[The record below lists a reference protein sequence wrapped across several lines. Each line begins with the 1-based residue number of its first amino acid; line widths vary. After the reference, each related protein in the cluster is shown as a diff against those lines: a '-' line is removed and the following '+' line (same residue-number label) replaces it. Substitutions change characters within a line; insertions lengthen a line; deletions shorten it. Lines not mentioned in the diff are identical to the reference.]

1 MGNWLPITSKLIPKP
16 SNLVY
21 LAEVAVLTRLA
32 TGVARVLENR
42 PSKQNDPNVTEGQ
55 KKQAMVER
63 FFVEILGTM
72 GYMACLHLGQDVVDK
87 ISNVLSKNE
96 ELLKDALNLKGN
108 QALKA
113 TAEKWT
119 EQLKWDVEGLE
130 RKLRESI
137 EETYS
142 IENPNAKQKVPTTKN
157 LIARSLYGVETAEG
171 GVKKVNLATVKNTLA
186 QKLNIEPDSVKRE
199 ALDKAFTEIVN
210 EVKPLKKLAQQSN
223 KLAILGIV
231 TGVATS
237 AFVGGTVT
245 QCLNDRMVA
254 PIAKKFFA
262 HKKSTQPLM
271 GETNKTEPQPVV
283 QKSLS
288 LISAAP
294 AMPMPLNPA
303 APVYLPNPKMQP
315 STAHFA
321 SLALRP
327 TTSISPFPRTGGGL

>member
-1 MGNWLPITSKLIPKP
+1 VGNWLPITSKLIPKP

-87 ISNVLSKNE
+87 ISNRLSKNE
-96 ELLKDALNLKGN
+96 DLLRDALDLKGN

-119 EQLKWDVEGLE
+119 EQLKWDVESLE
-130 RKLRESI
+130 KKLRASI

-142 IENPNAKQKVPTTKN
+142 IENAKQKVPTTKN
-157 LIARSLYGVETAEG
+157 LIARSLYGVETPEG

-186 QKLNIEPDSVKRE
+186 QKLNIEPDSAKRE

-237 AFVGGTVT
+237 AVVGGTVT
-245 QCLNDRMVA
+245 QWLNDRMVA
-254 PIAKKFFA
+254 PTAKKFFA
-262 HKKSTQPLM
+262 HKKATQPLM
-271 GETNKTEPQPVV
+271 GETHKTVSQPVA

-327 TTSISPFPRTGGGL
+327 PTSISPFPRTGGGL

>member
-87 ISNVLSKNE
+87 ISNCVAKNN
-96 ELLKDALNLKGN
+96 ELLEDIQKCEMSKKLAVAANDLGVAVN
-108 QALKA
+108 QLEDKLKA
-113 TAEKWT
+113 SVEK
-119 EQLKWDVEGLE
+119 
-130 RKLRESI
+130 
-137 EETYS
+137 TYGS
-142 IENPNAKQKVPTTKN
+142 EKGRN
-157 LIARSLYGVETAEG
+157 LIARSLYGQENSKGIVEKA
-171 GVKKVNLATVKNTLA
+171 NMAAVKNTLG
-186 QKLNIEPDSVKRE
+186 QKLNINPDSAKQEV
-199 ALDKAFTEIVN
+199 LDQAFTKIVN
-210 EVKPLKKLAQQSN
+210 EVQPLKKLAQRSN
-223 KLAILGIV
+223 NLAILGIV

-237 AFVGGTVT
+237 AVMGGTVT
-245 QCLNDRMVA
+245 QWLNDRMVA
-254 PIAKKFFA
+254 PTAKKFFA

-271 GETNKTEPQPVV
+271 GETNKTESQPVV

-327 TTSISPFPRTGGGL
+327 TTLISPFTKTGGSL